1 MPYLDALLKPLISKS
16 NKTAIIIDVLSNTI
30 ITLLVRALIVQI
42 WRNNVIILLF
52 SVKSVG
58 WGGSVALSIFFGL
71 LQISKKFIHRDVD
84 TLLKGLGFGCVPK
97 HSQNLITYPKKH
109 MPVKSLIFSMSILSY

>member
-71 LQISKKFIHRDVD
+71 FLIPLHGFRSQKSSSTE
-84 TLLKGLGFGCVPK
+84 TLTP
-97 HSQNLITYPKKH
+97 S
-109 MPVKSLIFSMSILSY
+109 